1 VFEVTTLA
9 TKVKVPPTATVAEVV
24 LSVTAV
30 VGVVEALPL
39 PQPATSRP
47 SARRHP
53 IFKVHRFI
61 PRLHPKNLLIRSKP
75 LSAFGEFI

>member
-1 VFEVTTLA
+1 M
-9 TKVKVPPTATVAEVV
+9 ATVAAVV
-24 LSVTAV
+24 LSTTEV

-39 PQPATSRP
+39 PQPAASRP

-61 PRLHPKNLLIRSKP
+61 PRLHPINLLKRSNL